1 MKWTRKNIIRLSNEP
16 PIFCLRRRFLSCA
29 IFRYPKGQKFQA
41 YGQRVDWFGMV
52 TDALLYL
59 NFKHSE

>member
-1 MKWTRKNIIRLSNEP
+1 MKWTRKNIRLSNEL
-16 PIFCLRRRFLSCA
+16 PIFCLRRQFLSCA